1 MDNHELE
8 NEIELRM
15 NPKGFSLSSRDLSD
29 IMNMFDISENE
40 VAFAYSKLVEKK
52 QRNLIDTT
60 KEVVNY
66 FRDKGNFYPSFNE
79 FKKVF
84 NKHDS
89 TYVDDDIL
97 RDMHKRGIK
106 DENQMSMLEIRKMI
120 QEEFKAMSEEDE
132 FERDAAAITKNW
144 GGELEKSKDAKL
156 SPEDIFD
163 IADAGEVARGEIEAE
178 FGEDEFSPMS
188 DEEYKGIT
196 SDLNED
202 GEVGQQ
208 GLFKPQDSQGNDINL
223 KALVKNL
230 EGTKTGRVMGLGDDG
245 KGNLIVRVEW
255 AWPLDMKYTAP
266 EEMGMI
272 PEMPSNLIVQ
282 GLNEEG
288 RSNLRGVEVTYADGT
303 VIPTSM
309 AANLSD
315 EDIHAYFTPGK
326 LFNIGNVEDNMQ
338 AVQSVNIIRENMS
351 KEKTCKECGGE
362 VKGVKAGDEI
372 VDVCEDCGAQESGIT
387 KENKMNEGYGEPR
400 PEEIED
406 VIKSVEW
413 INEKINKIHGLE
425 IETYW
430 EENYEKGNPAWFIIK
445 PFRVSDSGDQT
456 LVDYEYELKHA
467 NSNEFRSESKKRNIR
482 SREGIESLKND
493 ITLFNT
499 MIENELNG
507 RATWVNKMNFGG
519 EHETK
524 SVMKQTNEK
533 TNDMNELNENDMERD
548 GIVNNVQ
555 DILSDYKMGIITST
569 EELQETINKMF
580 DANYHGVHEAR
591 GLGHGVKNSGDRNLK
606 KSKDNSHAPV
616 TTLPEGRTFDEKIK
630 NLSEG
635 SVKKK
640 DLINFINEQARK
652 LANDIKEEGK

>member
-1 MDNHELE
+1 M
-8 NEIELRM
+8 
-15 NPKGFSLSSRDLSD
+15 PF
-29 IMNMFDISENE
+29 
-40 VAFAYSKLVEKK
+40 V
-52 QRNLIDTT
+52 
-60 KEVVNY
+60 
-66 FRDKGNFYPSFNE
+66 
-79 FKKVF
+79 
-84 NKHDS
+84 
-89 TYVDDDIL
+89 
-97 RDMHKRGIK
+97 
-106 DENQMSMLEIRKMI
+106 
-120 QEEFKAMSEEDE
+120 
-132 FERDAAAITKNW
+132 
-144 GGELEKSKDAKL
+144 
-156 SPEDIFD
+156 
-163 IADAGEVARGEIEAE
+163 
-178 FGEDEFSPMS
+178 
-188 DEEYKGIT
+188 
-196 SDLNED
+196 
-202 GEVGQQ
+202 
-208 GLFKPQDSQGNDINL
+208 
-223 KALVKNL
+223 
-230 EGTKTGRVMGLGDDG
+230 LGDDFLYALKFPKEG
-245 KGNLIVRVEW
+245 FVGSTGIESMQDYFNSQINHYNNYNNRIAPHALLQIILLLPTFVFDLTNVIVF
-255 AWPLDMKYTAP
+255 LAP
-266 EEMGMI
+266 
-272 PEMPSNLIVQ
+272 P
-282 GLNEEG
+282 
-288 RSNLRGVEVTYADGT
+288 
-303 VIPTSM
+303 
-309 AANLSD
+309 
-315 EDIHAYFTPGK
+315 
-326 LFNIGNVEDNMQ
+326 
-338 AVQSVNIIRENMS
+338 
-351 KEKTCKECGGE
+351 
-362 VKGVKAGDEI
+362 
-372 VDVCEDCGAQESGIT
+372 
-387 KENKMNEGYGEPR
+387 
-400 PEEIED
+400 
-406 VIKSVEW
+406 
-413 INEKINKIHGLE
+413 
-425 IETYW
+425 
-430 EENYEKGNPAWFIIK
+430 WFIIK